1 MGVGLSFQ
9 ATSDRTRGSAFTRAR
24 RGLNLISEKISLPAR
39 VLSNTATESSEKLC
53 QNPRRYLKR
62 ALRIMV

>member
-24 RGLNLISEKISLPAR
+24 RGLNLISEKFPCLQGC
-39 VLSNTATESSEKLC
+39 C
-53 QNPRRYLKR
+53 QTLQQKALKSCVK
-62 ALRIMV
+62 IPGDI